1 MRAPARPVTNNMK
14 VITTRTI
21 LAVCAAVAA
30 ACTMKNQEAP
40 PLTGPS
46 EFSTSISVG
55 ATPDILPSDGGSQA
69 LVTITA
75 YDASGA
81 PLRNVS
87 LRTEINVNGTAADF
101 GSLSARNVVTDA
113 NGRATV
119 VYTAPLIQGG
129 VDTGT
134 IVNIGVT
141 PVGTNFANAVTRTT
155 SIRLVPT
162 GVVIPPDGLQP
173 DFTFT
178 PTNPTESQNVFFNGT
193 SSRSPAVNPIASY
206 RWDFGDG
213 GSAVGS
219 TANHAYDDPG
229 TYVVRLTIADALGRS
244 AFTTK
249 TVTVGSSPVPTA
261 SFVLSPTN
269 PSVNQAVNF
278 NGGASTASA
287 GRRIVSYT
295 WDFGDGSPLV
305 TTAGPVT
312 SHAYGVARTY
322 AVTLTVTDDIGRTNT
337 TTRTFPVTP

>member
-1 MRAPARPVTNNMK
+1 MRAPAQPVINNMK
-14 VITTRTI
+14 VITIRSI
-21 LAVCAAVAA
+21 LALCAALAA
-30 ACTMKNQEAP
+30 SCTMKNQEAP

-55 ATPDILPSDGGSQA
+55 ATPDVLPTDGGSQA

-75 YDASGA
+75 FDANGA

-101 GSLSARNVVTDA
+101 GTLSARNVVTDA
-113 NGRATV
+113 NGRATL

-178 PTNPTESQNVFFNGT
+178 PSNPNESQNVFFDGT
-193 SSRSPAVNPIASY
+193 SSRSPALNPIASY

-219 TANHAYDDPG
+219 TANHVFRDPG
-229 TYVVRLTIADALGRS
+229 TFVVRLTISDALGRS

-261 SFVLSPTN
+261 SFVVSPTN
-269 PSVNQAVNF
+269 PSVNQGVNF
-278 NGGASTASA
+278 NGAASAASA
-287 GRRIVSYT
+287 GRKIVSYT
-295 WDFGDGSPLV
+295 WDFGDGTPLQ
-305 TTAGPVT
+305 TTGGPVANHGY
-312 SHAYGVARTY
+312 SVARTY
-322 AVTLTVTDDIGRTNT
+322 TVTLTVTDDIGRTNST
-337 TTRTFPVTP
+337 SRTVTVTP